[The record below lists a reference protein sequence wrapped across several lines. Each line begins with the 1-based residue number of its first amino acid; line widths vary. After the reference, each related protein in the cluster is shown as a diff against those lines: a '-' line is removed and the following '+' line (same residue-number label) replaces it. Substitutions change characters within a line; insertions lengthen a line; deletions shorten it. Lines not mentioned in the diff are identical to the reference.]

1 MIQVNNRDFEWEEG
15 LTVEKLLEKKNYIFH
30 RIIVRVNEE
39 LISKE
44 EYANKEIKD
53 GDDVKAIHIFGGG

>member
-15 LTVEKLLEKKNYIFH
+15 LTVEKLLKKKNYVFH
-30 RIIVRVNEE
+30 RIIVRINGE
-39 LISKE
+39 LIPKGK
-44 EYANKEIKD
+44 YATTQIND